1 MPALDVDAV
10 GLEDNEEE
18 YSPGQYEITAA
29 PNDFNVATLYDFIK
43 SGVVKIPGFQR
54 HYVWDLGRASKLI
67 ESLLIGL
74 PIPQIFLY
82 EAGRNSFLVVDGQQ
96 RLMSLYYFREGRF
109 PREDRRAELR
119 RIFDQNGRIP
129 TEVLADPDY
138 FIDFALRL
146 PKRADGAANPFSGLT
161 YETLGERKTEFDI
174 KTIRNVIIKQL
185 VPQEGMS
192 SVYEIFSRLNSGG
205 ENLERQELRSSLYH
219 SAFYDMLGRA
229 NELPGW
235 RRLFGE
241 PEPNLHMRD
250 IQHLLRAFA
259 LLCKEYSPSMVR
271 FLDRF
276 SLDAKQ
282 FDAARVD
289 YLEKLFT
296 SFVDACSDFPDSGLQ
311 GQGRA
316 FSVMLFEAV
325 FHAACSAPHA
335 QQQLVQGKLAFA
347 SVEALKRDPEFEAAS
362 SRGTTSKANVTA
374 RISAASRWVRLA

>member
-1 MPALDVDAV
+1 M
-10 GLEDNEEE
+10 
-18 YSPGQYEITAA
+18 
-29 PNDFNVATLYDFIK
+29 
-43 SGVVKIPGFQR
+43 
-54 HYVWDLGRASKLI
+54 
-67 ESLLIGL
+67 
-74 PIPQIFLY
+74 
-82 EAGRNSFLVVDGQQ
+82 
-96 RLMSLYYFREGRF
+96 
-109 PREDRRAELR
+109 R

-129 TEVLADPDY
+129 AEVLADPNY
-138 FIDFALRL
+138 FAAFALRL
-146 PKRADGAANPFSGLT
+146 PKRADGAANPFNGLT

-219 SAFYDMLGRA
+219 SAFYNMLGRA
-229 NELPGW
+229 NELPSW

-259 LLCKEYSPSMVR
+259 LLCREYAPSMVR

-276 SLDAKQ
+276 SIDAKK
-282 FDAARVD
+282 FDTARVT
-289 YLEKLFT
+289 YLEALFA
-296 SFVDACSDFPDSGLQ
+296 SFIAACSQFPDTGLQ

-325 FHAACSAPHA
+325 FHAACFAPHA
-335 QQQLVQGKLAFA
+335 QQQLVQGKLDFA
-347 SVEALKRDPEFEAAS
+347 SVEALRRDAEFEAAS
-362 SRGTTSKANVTA
+362 SRGTTSKANVAA
-374 RISAASRWVRLA
+374 RISAASRLVRFA